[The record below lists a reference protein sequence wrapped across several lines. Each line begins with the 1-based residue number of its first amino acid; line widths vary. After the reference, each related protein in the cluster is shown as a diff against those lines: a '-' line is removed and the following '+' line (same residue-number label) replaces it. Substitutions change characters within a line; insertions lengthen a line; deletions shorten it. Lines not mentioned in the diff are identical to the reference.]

1 MEKIIGRLLRCGVFF
16 SSAMVLLGAVCLLY
30 QHGREP
36 VSLQNFEP
44 APPEYRSIR
53 GALHAATGRDCRAI
67 IQLGLLFLIATP
79 IARVAFSLAAFA
91 IERDWIY
98 VCVTF
103 VVLAILIS
111 SFLFER

>member
-1 MEKIIGRLLRCGVFF
+1 
-16 SSAMVLLGAVCLLY
+16 
-30 QHGREP
+30 
-36 VSLQNFEP
+36 
-44 APPEYRSIR
+44 
-53 GALHAATGRDCRAI
+53 
-67 IQLGLLFLIATP
+67 LLFLIATP

-91 IERDWIY
+91 MERDWIY